1 MYEPVLFN
9 LYTILLHD
17 YVTVSCFF
25 LFNRALLYWLVF
37 SHPDAP
43 SAGRLADHDCA
54 DFEFMCGNGQCI
66 DRRRRCNGVIDCD
79 DTTDELDCGSLYIYL
94 TGNFTYSFSVYLT
107 ACMCVL

>member
-9 LYTILLHD
+9 MYTILLHY

-43 SAGRLADHDCA
+43 SAGRLAEHDCA

-79 DTTDELDCGSLYIYL
+79 DTTDELDCGSLS
-94 TGNFTYSFSVYLT
+94 TN
-107 ACMCVL
+107 